1 MAVVDVER
9 DGSVAV
15 VTLRRGAKLN
25 ALSAE
30 LELALGRA
38 LAAPDVAGCRALVLT
53 GEGRAFSAGADI
65 GELGRHDPAATLSY
79 YRTAGA
85 VYEQLGRLSQ
95 PTVAAI
101 HGYCLGGGLELA
113 LACDFRVVAEST
125 VLGFPEVAL
134 GILPSAGGVTRLA
147 RAVGIA
153 RAKELALLGERFSAA
168 EAREHGLVTE
178 VVPDGEALP
187 RALELAGRL
196 AALPP
201 LAVAVTKEAIELSPD
216 ASREASLLIE
226 RLAYGLLAGTDD
238 SSEAARAFAEK
249 REPRFEG
256 R

>member
-1 MAVVDVER
+1 MALVEVER
-9 DGSVAV
+9 SGDVAV
-15 VTLRRGAKLN
+15 VTLRREAKLN

-38 LAAPDVAGCRALVLT
+38 LEAPEVEQSRALVLA
-53 GEGRAFSAGADI
+53 GAGRAFSAGADL
-65 GELGRHDPAATLSY
+65 GELGRHGAAATLSY

-85 VYEQLGRLSQ
+85 VYERVGRLPQ
-95 PTVAAI
+95 PSVAAI

-113 LACDFRVVAEST
+113 LACDFRVVEETA

-134 GILPSAGGVTRLA
+134 GILPSAGGVTRLV
-147 RAVGIA
+147 RAVGVA
-153 RAKELALLGERFSAA
+153 RAKELALLGDRLSAA

-178 VVPDGEALP
+178 VVAAGEALG
-187 RALELAGRL
+187 RAVELAGRL

-201 LAVAVTKEAIELSPD
+201 LAVTVTKEAIELAHD

-226 RLAYGLLAGTDD
+226 RLAYGLLAGTSDA
-238 SSEAARAFAEK
+238 SEASEAFAEK